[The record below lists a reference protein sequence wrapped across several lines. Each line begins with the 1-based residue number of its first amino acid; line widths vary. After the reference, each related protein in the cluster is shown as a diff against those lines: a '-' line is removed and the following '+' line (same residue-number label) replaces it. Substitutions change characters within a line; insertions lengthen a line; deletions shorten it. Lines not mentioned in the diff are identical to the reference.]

1 MIKTS
6 FEPYE
11 GDEDFLFVSYARED
25 IDEIIPILER
35 LNEEGYRIWYDEGI
49 PAGYVWLEYIE
60 EHLQKSAVVI
70 SFLSPNVNESYYFRS
85 ELTVAIDE
93 KKPVL
98 GVILH
103 KTALKKGLKM
113 LFSSLQWI
121 EKYRY
126 EEKQFYKKLLASPI
140 LNSCRKSNEFV
151 PPVASEANNQPEKAI
166 SSGANDL
173 KEISIS
179 FKNKT
184 TRNKLTGFSKH
195 YAKGK
200 FRQFLPLLLI
210 LTTLVIASA
219 IYIRYSKT
227 KAESAQVEA
236 ENSFG
241 GEVKGGH
248 KVIPSEVFWGNLT
261 CIESFDNDLND
272 FSSTYQ
278 ISNGIEL
285 ELVSLPLSMTV
296 YADDPNHMIVTFQDK
311 YGVTFDFISDYSVE
325 NGVLTLSEPSNY
337 IDEENSP
344 SSLTGKLQYD
354 LSIGLNK
361 ITLTYNYE
369 SRKYR
374 NIGRGEESLTLQG
387 TACSKNDIYNG
398 IVSVNIDTEDKA
410 KGTSCQ
416 LFFEDGGYSTDATI
430 NTVTDASAGI
440 NMSEEIIPYNGRWQE
455 NHREAKYFIHYINT
469 YPYGFVI
476 KDNNGDYYRYQNPVM
491 ELGELTES
499 EVK

>member
-179 FKNKT
+179 VKNKT
-184 TRNKLTGFSKH
+184 TRNK
-195 YAKGK
+195 
-200 FRQFLPLLLI
+200 Q
-210 LTTLVIASA
+210 
-219 IYIRYSKT
+219 
-227 KAESAQVEA
+227 
-236 ENSFG
+236 
-241 GEVKGGH
+241 
-248 KVIPSEVFWGNLT
+248 
-261 CIESFDNDLND
+261 
-272 FSSTYQ
+272 
-278 ISNGIEL
+278 
-285 ELVSLPLSMTV
+285 
-296 YADDPNHMIVTFQDK
+296 
-311 YGVTFDFISDYSVE
+311 
-325 NGVLTLSEPSNY
+325 
-337 IDEENSP
+337 
-344 SSLTGKLQYD
+344 
-354 LSIGLNK
+354 
-361 ITLTYNYE
+361 
-369 SRKYR
+369 
-374 NIGRGEESLTLQG
+374 IGR
-387 TACSKNDIYNG
+387 AH
-398 IVSVNIDTEDKA
+398 V
-410 KGTSCQ
+410 
-416 LFFEDGGYSTDATI
+416 
-430 NTVTDASAGI
+430 
-440 NMSEEIIPYNGRWQE
+440 
-455 NHREAKYFIHYINT
+455 
-469 YPYGFVI
+469 
-476 KDNNGDYYRYQNPVM
+476 
-491 ELGELTES
+491 
-499 EVK
+499 

>member
-25 IDEIIPILER
+25 VDEIIPILER

-70 SFLSPNVNESYYFRS
+70 SFLSPNVNESFYFRS

-103 KTALKKGLKM
+103 KTALKKGLKV

-140 LNSCRKSNEFV
+140 LNSCRKSSEFV
-151 PPVASEANNQPEKAI
+151 PPVTSEANNQPEKAI

-179 FKNKT
+179 VKNKT
-184 TRNKLTGFSKH
+184 TRNKFTGFSKH

-241 GEVKGGH
+241 GEVKVGH
-248 KVIPSEVFWGNLT
+248 KVIPPEVFWGTFT
-261 CIESFDNDLND
+261 CIESSFSNLSY

-278 ISNGIEL
+278 IADEIEL
-285 ELVSLPLSMTV
+285 ELVALPLSMTV
-296 YADDPNHMIVTFQDK
+296 SADDPNHMIVTFQDK
-311 YGVTFDFISDYSVE
+311 YGVTFDFISSYSVE
-325 NGVLTLSEPSNY
+325 DGVF
-337 IDEENSP
+337 
-344 SSLTGKLQYD
+344 
-354 LSIGLNK
+354 
-361 ITLTYNYE
+361 TLTE
-369 SRKYR
+369 
-374 NIGRGEESLTLQG
+374 
-387 TACSKNDIYNG
+387 
-398 IVSVNIDTEDKA
+398 
-410 KGTSCQ
+410 
-416 LFFEDGGYSTDATI
+416 
-430 NTVTDASAGI
+430 
-440 NMSEEIIPYNGRWQE
+440 P
-455 NHREAKYFIHYINT
+455 
-469 YPYGFVI
+469 
-476 KDNNGDYYRYQNPVM
+476 GDYVQK
-491 ELGELTES
+491 E
-499 EVK
+499 